1 MDNLTIIPYESVG
14 PIRFKDTTEDVV
26 LAYGTPNTTTA
37 AANGDFVHHYKWGV
51 VRFSRE
57 TGKVHEITLFSN
69 TKPVIH
75 GIDLFNDPEALKK
88 ITKIEKNLYEF
99 VGFLFL
105 LDLGISLS
113 GFHREESERVVAAFS
128 KGAVDHLKHKFVRY
142 EL

>member
-1 MDNLTIIPYESVG
+1 MDSITIISYESVG

-26 LAYGTPNTTTA
+26 LSCGTPNTTTA
-37 AANGDFVHHYKWGV
+37 ARNGDFIHHYNWGL
-51 VRFSRE
+51 VRFSHE
-57 TGKVHEITLFSN
+57 KGTVQEITLFSN

-75 GIDLFNDPEALKK
+75 GIDLFNDREALQK
-88 ITKIEKNLYEF
+88 ITKLEKNLYEF

-113 GFHREESERVVAAFS
+113 GFHKEESERVVAAFS
-128 KGAVDHLKHKFVRY
+128 KGAADHLKPKFARY